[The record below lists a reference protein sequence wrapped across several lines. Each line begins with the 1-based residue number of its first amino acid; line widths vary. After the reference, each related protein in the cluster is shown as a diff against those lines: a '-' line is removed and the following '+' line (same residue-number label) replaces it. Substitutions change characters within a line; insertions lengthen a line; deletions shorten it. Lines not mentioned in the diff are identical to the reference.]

1 MNETGLH
8 EFDSTLQKTSVWLNE
23 VMSELDSTDRR
34 LAYLALRVTL
44 HALRDRLPIEEAVH
58 LGAQL
63 PMLIRGLYYE
73 GWTVSA
79 KPVKQHRTEFL
90 ATIRNHFR
98 ADTPPDAE
106 RVARGVFKV
115 LAHHVT
121 AGEIHDVQQLL
132 PKDLRDLWSQSP
144 SATPKRNG

>member
-1 MNETGLH
+1 MNATGLH
-8 EFDSTLQKTSVWLNE
+8 EFDATLHKTSTWLNE
-23 VMSELDSTDRR
+23 IMTELDSQDRHF
-34 LAYLALRVTL
+34 AYLALRAAL

-79 KPVKQHRTEFL
+79 KPVKEHRAEFL
-90 ATIRNHFR
+90 NTIRKYFNR
-98 ADTPPDAE
+98 DTPPDPE

-115 LAHHVT
+115 LAGHVT
-121 AGEIHDVQQLL
+121 AGEIRNVTQIL
-132 PKDLRDLWSQSP
+132 PKDLRDLWPQ
-144 SATPKRNG
+144 